1 MKTLM
6 RAKAVLHDDGQLEVE
21 VTPFVFDEGQTRQ
34 LANAMA
40 ELIMQMLGEDIPSK
54 FDLSPDELT
63 TH

>member
-1 MKTLM
+1 MKKLM
-6 RAKAVLHDDGQLEVE
+6 QAKAVLHDDGQLEVE
-21 VTPFVFDEGQTRQ
+21 VTPFVFDERQTRQ

-54 FDLSPDELT
+54 FALSPDEVT